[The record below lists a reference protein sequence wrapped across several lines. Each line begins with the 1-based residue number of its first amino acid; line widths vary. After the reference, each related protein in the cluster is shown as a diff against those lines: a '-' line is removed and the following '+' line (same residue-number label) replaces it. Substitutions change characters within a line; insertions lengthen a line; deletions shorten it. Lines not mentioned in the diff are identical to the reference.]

1 MTGFVKLSSKES
13 KASKLSVDFAPVGQ
27 LLDFND
33 GKPHRVEVNGQDIL
47 IAVVNDEVYAVSDT
61 CTHAEVSLSEGELF
75 DCKIECF
82 LHGAAFDL
90 RTGIPTSPPATT
102 PLATYEVALE
112 GEDENPQILVATKP
126 KEK

>member
-1 MTGFVKLSSKES
+1 MP
-13 KASKLSVDFAPVGQ
+13 VDFAPVGH
-27 LLDFND
+27 LTDFND

-47 IAVVNDEVYAVSDT
+47 VAVVNQEVFAVSDT
-61 CTHAEVSLSEGELF
+61 CTHAEVSLSEGELV

-90 RTGIPTSPPATT
+90 KTGQPTSPPAST

-112 GEDENPQILVATKP
+112 GEDENPLILVATKA

>member
-1 MTGFVKLSSKES
+1 M
-13 KASKLSVDFAPVGQ
+13 AVDFAPVGY
-27 LLDFND
+27 LTDFND

-47 IAVVNDEVYAVSDT
+47 VAVVNQEVYAVSDT
-61 CTHAEVSLSEGELF
+61 CTHAEVSLSEGELV

-90 RTGIPTSPPATT
+90 KTGQPTSPPASTA
-102 PLATYEVALE
+102 LATYEVALE
-112 GEDENPQILVATKP
+112 GEDENPLILVATKA

>member
-1 MTGFVKLSSKES
+1 MT
-13 KASKLSVDFAPVGQ
+13 VDFAPVGH
-27 LLDFND
+27 LTDFND

-47 IAVVNDEVYAVSDT
+47 VAVVNREVYAVSDT
-61 CTHAEVSLSEGELF
+61 CTHAEVSLSEGELV

-90 RTGIPTSPPATT
+90 KTCQPTSPPASTA
-102 PLATYEVALE
+102 LATYEVALE
-112 GEDENPQILVATKP
+112 GEDENPLILVATKA

>member
-1 MTGFVKLSSKES
+1 MP
-13 KASKLSVDFAPVGQ
+13 VDFAPVGH
-27 LLDFND
+27 LTDFND

-47 IAVVNDEVYAVSDT
+47 VAVVNQEVYAVSDT
-61 CTHAEVSLSEGELF
+61 CTHAEVSLSEGELV

-90 RTGIPTSPPATT
+90 KTGQPTSPPAST

-112 GEDENPQILVATKP
+112 GEDENPLILVATKA

>member
-1 MTGFVKLSSKES
+1 MPV
-13 KASKLSVDFAPVGQ
+13 VFAPVGH
-27 LLDFND
+27 LTDFND

-47 IAVVNDEVYAVSDT
+47 VAVVNQEVYAVSDT
-61 CTHAEVSLSEGELF
+61 CTHAEVSLSEGELV

-90 RTGIPTSPPATT
+90 KTGQPTSPPAST

-112 GEDENPQILVATKP
+112 GEDENPLILVATKA

>member
-1 MTGFVKLSSKES
+1 M
-13 KASKLSVDFAPVGQ
+13 SVDIAKQDFMPVGF
-27 LLDFND
+27 LSEFND
-33 GKPHRVEVNGQDIL
+33 GQPHKVEVADQDVL
-47 IAVVNDEVYAVSDT
+47 IAVIDGEVYAVSDT
-61 CTHAEVSLSEGELF
+61 CTHAEVSLSEGELV

-90 RTGIPTSPPATT
+90 KTGQPTSPPATF

-112 GEDENPQILVATKP
+112 GDDENPQILVSTKA

>member
-1 MTGFVKLSSKES
+1 MP
-13 KASKLSVDFAPVGQ
+13 VDFAPVGH
-27 LLDFND
+27 LTDFND

-47 IAVVNDEVYAVSDT
+47 VAVVNQEVYAVSDT
-61 CTHAEVSLSEGELF
+61 CTHAEVSLSEGELV

-90 RTGIPTSPPATT
+90 KTGQPTSPPAST
-102 PLATYEVALE
+102 PLATFEVALE
-112 GEDENPQILVATKP
+112 GEDENPLILVATKA

>member
-1 MTGFVKLSSKES
+1 M
-13 KASKLSVDFAPVGQ
+13 SVDFAPVGH
-27 LLDFND
+27 LVDFND

-47 IAVVNDEVYAVSDT
+47 VAVVNQEIYAVSDT
-61 CTHAEVSLSEGELF
+61 CTHAEVSLSEGELV

-90 RTGIPTSPPATT
+90 KTGQPTSPPATT

-112 GEDENPQILVATKP
+112 GEDENPLILVSTKA
-126 KEK
+126 KE